1 MINNAYS
8 SKGDDA
14 RSDIDL
20 EKLKSFLFRA
30 MNDGSVENP
39 LEENNGIKLLKV
51 TIDSMC
57 NFVMIMICCLQRK
70 IST

>member
-8 SKGDDA
+8 SEEDDA

-20 EKLKSFLFRA
+20 DKLKSFLFRA

-39 LEENNGIKLLKV
+39 LEENKGIKLLKV

-57 NFVMIMICCLQRK
+57 NLMNVNP
-70 IST
+70 